1 MQDTEVEMMTL
12 TSKLCIAALFACVVA
27 ASAQTPPPARLYVC
41 GRAVAGPPAP
51 TMRDGLLVAS
61 WADCARAAGASAR
74 WEADRATLTIIS
86 ARGKRLSISPGTQ
99 FTVDDDTRALP
110 AASTVENG
118 ELIGPV
124 KPLFEALDAVMDWDP
139 KTLTAR
145 VWGKIIKLEARGNDT
160 GVGLTFVTSLPA
172 GAELTTIKDPRRAV
186 VELPNTYLG
195 RWRELTYLNECGVLR
210 LRCGQYEKQ
219 PPTVR
224 LVADLREQS
233 PAPAFERREDGCG
246 GRVIF
251 GRLQGDEPL
260 LERVRPKLLKV
271 LTGSPQADTGIVTA
285 FLTDPIKPPAYDVLR
300 EPYRVLVDLGDV
312 EMPEASSETL
322 PEVPFVDTLKLMEQ
336 GRLALY
342 MKDLVPFTIRQL
354 EAPDR
359 VQIVFKRERLAGKR
373 IMVDAGHGG
382 KDSGAR
388 GRSLLEKDINLD
400 VARRT
405 VSRLALM
412 DARPYLTRDDDT
424 FIELYARPRMTNE
437 LPADLFVSIHCNAFQ
452 WDKASG
458 TQTYF
463 CQPQSKGLA
472 VVMQDALWPQLK
484 RKDGGV
490 HQERF
495 CVVRET
501 QIPAVLVELL
511 FLDNQNEEALLAKP
525 ETRQA
530 AAVGICEGLRRYLE
544 GTSSV
549 APAVLQENT
558 GG

>member
-1 MQDTEVEMMTL
+1 MKPASL
-12 TSKLCIAALFACVVA
+12 LCLAGLFAYVMT
-27 ASAQTPPPARLYVC
+27 ASAQPAPPSPRLYVC
-41 GRAVAGPPAP
+41 GKALTSTPVPA
-51 TMRDGLLVAS
+51 MRGGMLVAS
-61 WADCARAAGASAR
+61 WADCVRAAGGSAR
-74 WEADRATLTIIS
+74 WEADRSTLNVTS
-86 ARGKRLSISPGTQ
+86 ARGVSLTVHPGTD
-99 FTVDDDTRALP
+99 FVVAGERRSMPVP
-110 AASTVENG
+110 ATVEGG
-118 ELIGPV
+118 ELVAPV

-139 KTLTAR
+139 LTFTAR
-145 VWGKIIKLEARGNDT
+145 VWGKVIKLEAHGDDT
-160 GVGLTFVTSLPA
+160 GLGITFVTSLPA
-172 GAELTTIKDPRRAV
+172 NAELSTIKDPRRAV
-186 VELPNTYLG
+186 IELPNTYLG

-219 PPTVR
+219 PPAVR
-224 LVADLREQS
+224 LVADLREQ
-233 PAPAFERREDGCG
+233 APVPSFERREDGCG
-246 GRVIF
+246 GRLLF
-251 GRLQGDEPL
+251 GKLQGDEPL
-260 LERVRPKLLKV
+260 LDRARPRLLKV
-271 LTGSPQADTGIVTA
+271 LTASPQADTAIVTA
-285 FLTDPIKPPAYDVLR
+285 FLTDPVKPPEYDVLR
-300 EPYRVLVDLGDV
+300 EPYRVLVDLGEV
-312 EMPEASSETL
+312 QMPEASSEAL
-322 PEVPFVDTLKLMEQ
+322 PEIPFIDTLKLVGQ

-354 EAPDR
+354 EAPER
-359 VQIVFKRERLAGKR
+359 VQIVFKREHLAGKR

-405 VSRLALM
+405 ASRLVLM
-412 DARPYLTRDDDT
+412 EAQPYLTRDDDT
-424 FIELYARPRMTNE
+424 LIELYTRPRMTNE
-437 LPADLFVSIHCNAFQ
+437 LPADLFVSIHCNAFE

-458 TQTYF
+458 TQTYY

-472 VVMQDALWPQLK
+472 VVMQDALWPQLR

-511 FLDNQNEEALLAKP
+511 FLDNRTEEALLAKP

-544 GTSSV
+544 GTSSI
-549 APAVLQENT
+549 APAVLQENV

>member
-1 MQDTEVEMMTL
+1 MMKSTPPL
-12 TSKLCIAALFACVVA
+12 WIAALLTFALA
-27 ASAQTPPPARLYVC
+27 ASAQPAPQPPPRLYVC
-41 GRAVAGPPAP
+41 GKAVTGPCGLA
-51 TMRDGLLVAS
+51 MRDGALVAS
-61 WADCARAAGASAR
+61 WANCARTAGATAH
-74 WEADRATLTIIS
+74 WDAGDGTLTLTS
-86 ARGKRLSISPGTQ
+86 ARGKCLRLSPGTQ
-99 FTVDDDTRALP
+99 FTVDGDIRALP
-110 AASTVENG
+110 TAMVLENG
-118 ELIGPV
+118 ELVGPV

-145 VWGKIIKLEARGNDT
+145 VWGKILKLEAHGDEA

-172 GAELTTIKDPRRAV
+172 DAELSTIKDPRRAV
-186 VELPNTYLG
+186 IELPNTYLG
-195 RWRELTYLNECGVLR
+195 RWREVTYINASGVLR
-210 LRCGQYEKQ
+210 LRAGQYERQ

-224 LVADLREQS
+224 LVADLREQG
-233 PAPAFERREDGCG
+233 PAPSFERRADGCG
-246 GRVIF
+246 GRLLF
-251 GRLQGDEPL
+251 GKLQGDEPL
-260 LERVRPKLLKV
+260 LERARPKLLKV
-271 LTGSPQADTGIVTA
+271 LAGSPQADTGIITA
-285 FLTDPIKPPAYDVLR
+285 FLTDPLKPPAYDVLR
-300 EPYRVLVDLGDV
+300 EPYRVLVDLGEV
-312 EMPEASSETL
+312 EMPETSSETL
-322 PEVPFVDTLKLMEQ
+322 SEVPFVDTLKLMPQ
-336 GRLALY
+336 GRLALH

-354 EAPDR
+354 EWPDR
-359 VQIVFKRERLAGKR
+359 VQIIFKRDRLAGKR

-400 VARRT
+400 VAQRT
-405 VSRLALM
+405 VTRLALM

-424 FIELYARPRMTNE
+424 FIELYARPRLTNE

-458 TQTYF
+458 TQTYY
-463 CQPQSKGLA
+463 CHPQSKGLA

-511 FLDNQNEEALLAKP
+511 FLDNQNEEALLGKA

-549 APAVLQENT
+549 APALLQENT